1 MCEARIAYLRNDS
14 HATQPRTAL
23 LSCLC
28 SLFIHSFPLT
38 MLVSSTTTTSS
49 TALVDTSKDL
59 CDVSSLLKLFQDDGK
74 LLNDELELDLLS
86 ENGIDTTV
94 VLHTIQQDDFPHCID
109 LCEYDLHEFDLLPDT
124 NKRTCATF
132 SVFPPSSGACAP
144 ATTKRRRVSQSE
156 EYIPSMQD
164 LTLPSS
170 ATTTAS
176 KDEVSEYLQKRLDTL
191 VKKFQSS
198 YASIMESKQQLDQ
211 QYHL

>member
-1 MCEARIAYLRNDS
+1 MRAHCLYATPRNTRHYYS
-14 HATQPRTAL
+14 LPL
-23 LSCLC
+23 LLI
-28 SLFIHSFPLT
+28 IHSPLI

-49 TALVDTSKDL
+49 TALVDTSGDL

-86 ENGIDTTV
+86 ENGIDTVHSHYSNKTIFHI
-94 VLHTIQQDDFPHCID
+94 VLTCVNMIYTSLTFCPTRQQ
-109 LCEYDLHEFDLLPDT
+109 
-124 NKRTCATF
+124 A
-132 SVFPPSSGACAP
+132 GACARFPCIRHQAACP
-144 ATTKRRRVSQSE
+144 ATKRRRVSQSD

-170 ATTTAS
+170 ASLLHPKMKFRNIFKT
-176 KDEVSEYLQKRLDTL
+176 RLDTL

-211 QYHL
+211 QHHL

>member
-1 MCEARIAYLRNDS
+1 
-14 HATQPRTAL
+14 
-23 LSCLC
+23 
-28 SLFIHSFPLT
+28 

-49 TALVDTSKDL
+49 TALVDTSGDL

-86 ENGIDTTV
+86 ENGIDTV
-94 VLHTIQQDDFPHCID
+94 HHTIQQDDFPHCID

-124 NKRTCATF
+124 HKLACSF
-132 SVFPPSSGACAP
+132 SMMVPPPSACP
-144 ATTKRRRVSQSE
+144 ATKRRRVSRD

-170 ATTTAS
+170 ATTAS

-198 YASIMESKQQLDQ
+198 YASIMESKQQLEQ
-211 QYHL
+211 QHHL